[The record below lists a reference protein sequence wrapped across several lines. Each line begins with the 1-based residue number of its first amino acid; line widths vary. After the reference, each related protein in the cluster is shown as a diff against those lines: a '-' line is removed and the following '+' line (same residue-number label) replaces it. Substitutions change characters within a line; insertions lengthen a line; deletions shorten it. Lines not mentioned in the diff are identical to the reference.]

1 MVSKADNKRASPLHF
16 LSVASKIEA
25 SCEKNIS
32 VTPPAT
38 MAKKKDVKHDMSTY
52 HICFSAHSAGTC
64 ERKNQTGNR
73 FAK

>member
-38 MAKKKDVKHDMSTY
+38 MAKKKT
-52 HICFSAHSAGTC
+52 
-64 ERKNQTGNR
+64 
-73 FAK
+73 